1 MKEKKIKQSK
11 KQIQSLAELCINKIY
26 ENKFLVDQKLDIIIT

>member
-1 MKEKKIKQSK
+1 MNEKKIKESK

-26 ENKFLVDQKLDIIIT
+26 EKKY